1 MSTKVLDWRTNF
13 LLYIWDFFYC
23 CKSSGK
29 NIFRMFYISFRNNLE
44 SSKQLGMLQNFF
56 IFVNIWK
63 KSLNLLPNGEEW
75 NNLKIWKQFRIWKN
89 IYYKS
94 LENNLKMF
102 SLDKITSL
110 QDTWLLIG
118 SNAIHLIK
126 GRWNPLIIE
135 LVPYMQRVICT
146 SLS

>member
-1 MSTKVLDWRTNF
+1 LGLLLLLQKFWKKHFQNVLYKF
-13 LLYIWDFFYC
+13 S
-23 CKSSGK
+23 KQSGK
-29 NIFRMFYISFRNNLE
+29 FQTIRNAAELFHLCE
-44 SSKQLGMLQNFF
+44 HL
-56 IFVNIWK
+56 K

-110 QDTWLLIG
+110 QDT
-118 SNAIHLIK
+118 
-126 GRWNPLIIE
+126 
-135 LVPYMQRVICT
+135 
-146 SLS
+146 